1 MNLLFTKYV
10 ITSMRKIILI
20 AALLFAVMNSF
31 CQSQTDLN
39 TFNRQRNKITKN
51 AMIVLGS
58 WSAVNLIYSGIATGQ
73 THGTNLYFHQMNVMW
88 GGINLGL
95 AALSYIGLKNKDG
108 MSLVQ
113 SLKQQAGVEKT
124 YMLNAGLDVAYIAS
138 GLYLKEKG
146 KTCTKNAQ
154 KFKGYG
160 ESIILQGAALLLLDG
175 VMFTVHNLH
184 GKKLYRMMEK
194 TQVGVTGNG
203 IGMIVHL

>member
-1 MNLLFTKYV
+1 
-10 ITSMRKIILI
+10 MRKAIFITIII
-20 AALLFAVMNSF
+20 FSGITAFS
-31 CQSQTDLN
+31 QSQTDLN

-51 AMIVLGS
+51 AMLVLGS
-58 WSAVNLIYSGIATGQ
+58 WSAANLIYSGIATGQ

-95 AALSYIGLKNKDG
+95 AALSYIGIRNKDG
-108 MSLVQ
+108 MNLVQ

-138 GLYLKEKG
+138 GLYLKERSKSNVLL
-146 KTCTKNAQ
+146 KNRQ
-154 KFKGYG
+154 RLKGYG

-175 VMFTVHNLH
+175 VMFTIHNSH

-194 TQVGVTGNG
+194 TQVGFTGTG
-203 IGMIVHL
+203 LSLTVKL